1 MTEYCT
7 NVIKDYLPS
16 PPSPLLPPL
25 TSLPSSPSPLLPP
38 FSLPSP
44 PSPLLPPFS
53 SLLSPLSLSPS
64 LPSFLPLPPFLTQE
78 IDIVIEFMYSGG
90 LHLAIDADLVG
101 LSQYITSVAWYIT
114 NTVFVQ
120 DFAEPLQHCIYSSEL
135 SAFHILKVQSSMP
148 SI

>member
-1 MTEYCT
+1 MFYTCQT
-7 NVIKDYLPS
+7 PSLPLS
-16 PPSPLLPPL
+16 FPLSLPLSLCPSLLPY
-25 TSLPSSPSPLLPP
+25 SLPSS
-38 FSLPSP
+38 
-44 PSPLLPPFS
+44 
-53 SLLSPLSLSPS
+53 LSPL
-64 LPSFLPLPPFLTQE
+64 FLTQE